1 MMQGQNLSGGGLFVL
16 AVYAVEV
23 NVEVVKVENGEGCLN
38 RVSFSNR
45 FMISTQCCG
54 YL

>member
-1 MMQGQNLSGGGLFVL
+1 MQGQNLSGGGLFIL

-23 NVEVVKVENGEGCLN
+23 NVDVVKVENGEGCLN

>member
-1 MMQGQNLSGGGLFVL
+1 MMQGQNLSGGGLFIL

-23 NVEVVKVENGEGCLN
+23 NVDVVKVENGEGCLN

>member
-1 MMQGQNLSGGGLFVL
+1 MQGQNLSGGGLFVL

>member
-1 MMQGQNLSGGGLFVL
+1 MMQGQNLSGGGLFIL

-23 NVEVVKVENGEGCLN
+23 NVDVVKVENGEGCLN

-45 FMISTQCCG
+45 FMIFTQCCG